1 MDIKLNNIFLYS
13 HQACD
18 RIKMSAS
25 STKRRVF
32 VVETMGG
39 YCGYLATLS
48 GLALG
53 VDQAYIFEKEFT
65 LKDLQK
71 NITHLRTKM
80 SGSVQRGLVIR
91 NENSNYTSDFLTR
104 LYSEEADGVFDCRLN
119 ILGHIQQVS
128 I

>member
-1 MDIKLNNIFLYS
+1 M
-13 HQACD
+13 
-18 RIKMSAS
+18 KMSAS

-39 YCGYLATLS
+39 HCGYLATLS
-48 GLALG
+48 GLASG
-53 VDQAYIFEKEFT
+53 ADQAYIFEEEFT

-80 SGSVQRGLVIR
+80 QGSVQRGLVIM
-91 NENSNYTSDFLTR
+91 NENANTNYTSDFLTR

-119 ILGHIQQVS
+119 VLGHIQQV
-128 I
+128 